1 MNIKRFLVGA
11 GAGVLTVGLTA
22 AGAASA
28 PRTSVQAGV
37 ADGTLT
43 VTGTRGND
51 ALALRLKAG
60 VPGVLQVDVGDD
72 GTAQFEFDRSTFDRI
87 QVLAGAGN
95 DRIRI
100 DQVNGAFADEATT
113 LDGGRGNDALL
124 GGDGNESLRGAAG
137 NDSIDGNR
145 GADTSD
151 MGGGN
156 DSFTWDPGDGS
167 DGIEGRAGRDT
178 MVFNGANVD
187 ESFSLEASGSRA
199 IFTRNIGNIRMDTGG
214 VETLDLNMLAGF
226 DNFSVGDFLF
236 NTAMNRAD
244 VDMSAAG
251 DGGAPDAQT
260 DSVNLVG
267 TPDEDHI
274 TADVRRGRIEV
285 AGVPVATSITGSAI
299 PDQLQLTAEGP
310 GDTIDVDPAVDALI
324 SVLINVHV

>member
-251 DGGAPDAQT
+251 GGPDAQT

-267 TPDEDHI
+267 TADVDHI
-274 TADVRRGRIEV
+274 TADVRRGHIEV

-310 GDTIDVDPAVDALI
+310 GDTIDVDPAVNALI
-324 SVLINVHV
+324 TVLTNVHV